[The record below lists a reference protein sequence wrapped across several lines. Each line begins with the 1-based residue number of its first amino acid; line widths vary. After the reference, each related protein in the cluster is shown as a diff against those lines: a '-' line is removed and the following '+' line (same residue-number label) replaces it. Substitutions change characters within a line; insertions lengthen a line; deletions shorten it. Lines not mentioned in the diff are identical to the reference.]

1 SVMASYLIVRRIV
14 RRFPFLNPGFSYE
27 FNELFEQIQEI
38 EPVFRAIEDADLKR
52 DFLEQVKRHVEEW
65 PDIFVKLFPFYLSR
79 YIVDELEE
87 SENEERL
94 RALFA
99 QITDQY
105 REYREAF
112 VWMAKNLDHA
122 TLEKYKLDYEKM
134 LIGLIHLL
142 DITTREITNRRD
154 VSENRKLNKQV
165 QTFLFK
171 ENRLEESVLKADED
185 SIARLF
191 TLVEDVKDLDPSIS
205 IGLKH
210 KIMDKYPDFKFYG
223 EKEAERV
230 RGGLY
235 VTAGSY
241 ERKQQELSH
250 LLEVEVPDNSKE
262 IGAAIQLG
270 DLSENAEY
278 KAAKER
284 QELLSTTVAKLKEEI
299 DRAQIFDTG
308 MIDSS
313 KVSFGTVVKLTNKN
327 TSEIEEFTILGPW
340 ESDPSRNIVSYL
352 SPFVSKLWNHKAG
365 EAVSFVINDREYNY
379 EVMEI
384 APAKL

>member
-1 SVMASYLIVRRIV
+1 
-14 RRFPFLNPGFSYE
+14 
-27 FNELFEQIQEI
+27 
-38 EPVFRAIEDADLKR
+38 
-52 DFLEQVKRHVEEW
+52 
-65 PDIFVKLFPFYLSR
+65 
-79 YIVDELEE
+79 
-87 SENEERL
+87 
-94 RALFA
+94 
-99 QITDQY
+99 
-105 REYREAF
+105 
-112 VWMAKNLDHA
+112 
-122 TLEKYKLDYEKM
+122 
-134 LIGLIHLL
+134 
-142 DITTREITNRRD
+142 
-154 VSENRKLNKQV
+154 V